1 MVNKCRGKNIS
12 TQTNPIRKT
21 DGTYATDIVEIREL
35 WSEYYKK
42 LYKPWEDS
50 EFDCNFKDY
59 IKREVDNLESEL
71 NNLCRIPLEDEIDV
85 KQVIK
90 VCKNINWEKQAV

>member
-1 MVNKCRGKNIS
+1 MVNKCRGKIF
-12 TQTNPIRKT
+12 QHKQIQ
-21 DGTYATDIVEIREL
+21 
-35 WSEYYKK
+35 SEK
-42 LYKPWEDS
+42 LM
-50 EFDCNFKDY
+50 DCNFKDY